1 MSKKIDLSLQDVE
14 ESSLQPAAGP
24 GETVACQP
32 KRQPPDELGRHIAA
46 HIERIKAN
54 NWNIQN
60 LPPLPSQPFVGTP
73 VAGNPFHP
81 VVQSMKPRRAVLT
94 AGEVVK
100 VYNATSFAMRH
111 HGVVMNTHITIA
123 WRLMGIRD
131 HAEATRVLTA
141 FNHEA
146 AKWLTVG
153 SGPAKLRRRMTKRS
167 QAGGSQH
174 MFVYVHENARDMG
187 FHTHMLAFIPPAK
200 AALFKEWARGCLHRL
215 SGYKGMHEATLHVT
229 GNNSGTETQRVA
241 WCWSRFR
248 YLIKTLEPT
257 WRVRNDEG
265 EWVESRAIFKP
276 NRHFIEASPVHC
288 AQVASGS
295 RNIWTKAQ
303 AKAGFVSRYRVNGEL
318 DRLYD
323 GSELDERR
331 REIELAEHEARLVD
345 LTRTLNL

>member
-1 MSKKIDLSLQDVE
+1 MITEDDLLAAGFKPAIPSVPV
-14 ESSLQPAAGP
+14 QPAIDSLTKA
-24 GETVACQP
+24 
-32 KRQPPDELGRHIAA
+32 I
-46 HIERIKAN
+46 RIHLDRVEAN
-54 NWNIQN
+54 GGKIQN
-60 LPPLPSQPFVGTP
+60 LPPLRSPPFVGTP
-73 VAGNPFHP
+73 VSGNPFYP

-100 VYNATSFAMRH
+100 VYNAISFAMRH
-111 HGVVMNTHITIA
+111 HGTVLNSHITIA
-123 WRLMGIRD
+123 WRLTGVRD
-131 HAEATRVLTA
+131 HAAATRVLTA

-146 AKWLTVG
+146 AKWLAVG
-153 SGPAKLRRRMTKRS
+153 SGPAKLRRRMTKRAE
-167 QAGGSQH
+167 AGGSDH
-174 MFVYVHENARDMG
+174 MYVYVHENARDMG

-200 AALFKEWARGCLHRL
+200 AALYEEWARGCLHRL

-229 GNNSGTETQRVA
+229 GNNSRTETQRVA

-257 WRVRNDEG
+257 WRVRDDEG

-276 NRHFIEASPVHC
+276 DRHFIEASPVHC
-288 AQVASGS
+288 SQVASGS

-303 AKAGFVSRYRVNGEL
+303 AKAGFVSRYRVTGEL
-318 DRLYD
+318 ARLYD

-331 REIELAEHEARLVD
+331 REIELAEAEARLVD